1 MWFITQRAVELWSS
15 LLQDVVDARNAQG
28 LIKELGKFLKKKNP
42 SGLIKAN
49 NTASERLH
57 MTLQS
62 TEVSGGNTVYP
73 FPVFLLFSMH
83 LVTVKDRLI
92 QQFFSI
98 FSLFYCFQFNFPPI
112 FWYS

>member
-28 LIKELGKFLKKKNP
+28 LIKELGKFLEKKKKKNP

-49 NTASERLH
+49 NTASEGLH
-57 MTLQS
+57 MTYCK
-62 TEVSGGNTVYP
+62 VSGGNIIYP

-83 LVTVKDRLI
+83 LVTVKVG
-92 QQFFSI
+92 
-98 FSLFYCFQFNFPPI
+98 
-112 FWYS
+112 